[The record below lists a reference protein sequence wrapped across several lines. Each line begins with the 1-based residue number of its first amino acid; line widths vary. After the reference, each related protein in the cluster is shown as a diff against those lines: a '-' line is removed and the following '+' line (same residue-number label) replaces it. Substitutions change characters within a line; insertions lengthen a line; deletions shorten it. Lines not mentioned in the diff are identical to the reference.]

1 MKKIRFLILGL
12 SVVLCIAVFVNW
24 DRISA
29 GISNRE
35 TDKAIGSET
44 YVSGESYFESA
55 RYSRD
60 RVRNETVSA
69 LKEMAADEKADAET
83 RKTAENDIAFYAKA
97 AETESSIENLVKAK
111 GFSECVAFVGKDNV
125 SVVVENKLTAEDAA
139 KITDIAIG
147 QTGFEYSAVK
157 IIELASE
164 KSQ

>member
-12 SVVLCIAVFVNW
+12 SAVLCIAVFVNW
-24 DRISA
+24 DRISS
-29 GISNRE
+29 GVNKE
-35 TDKAIGSET
+35 TDTAIGSET
-44 YVSGESYFESA
+44 YVSGENYFESA
-55 RYSRD
+55 KYSRD

-69 LKEMAADEKADAET
+69 LKEIISDEKADEESK
-83 RKTAENDIAFYAKA
+83 KTAENDISFYAKA
-97 AETESSIENLVKAK
+97 AETESNIENLVKAK

-147 QTGFEYSAVK
+147 QTGFEYSAIK

>member
-12 SVVLCIAVFVNW
+12 SAVLCIAVFVNW
-24 DRISA
+24 DRISS
-29 GISNRE
+29 GVNKE
-35 TDKAIGSET
+35 TDTATGSET
-44 YVSGESYFESA
+44 YVSGENYFESA
-55 RYSRD
+55 KYSRD

-69 LKEMAADEKADAET
+69 LKDIVSDEKADEEAK
-83 RKTAENDIAFYAKA
+83 KTAENDIAFYAKA

>member
-12 SVVLCIAVFVNW
+12 SAVLCIAVFVNW
-24 DRISA
+24 DRISS
-29 GISNRE
+29 GVNKK
-35 TDKAIGSET
+35 TDTAIGSET
-44 YVSGESYFESA
+44 YVLGENYFESA
-55 RYSRD
+55 KYSRD

-69 LKEMAADEKADAET
+69 LKEIISDEKADEESK
-83 RKTAENDIAFYAKA
+83 KTAENDISFYAKA

-147 QTGFEYSAVK
+147 QTGFEYSAIK